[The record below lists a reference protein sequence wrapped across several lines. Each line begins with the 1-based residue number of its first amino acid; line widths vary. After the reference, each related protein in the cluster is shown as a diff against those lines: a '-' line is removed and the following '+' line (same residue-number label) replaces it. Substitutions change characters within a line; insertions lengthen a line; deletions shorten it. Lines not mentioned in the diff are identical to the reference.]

1 MAVILAVET
10 STQACSCA
18 LAEGGEVDEIFE
30 IIPRQHAGKLLP
42 MIERLMQ
49 KHGLCYED
57 LDAIAYGQGP
67 GSFTGLRIA
76 SGVTQ
81 GIALGAGLPAVPV
94 STLAS
99 QVLQLPYEQVSVF
112 SCLDA
117 RIDEVYWGMYFLS
130 GGDVKLVGKEEL
142 CQPEMLPSIG
152 EDTFVAVGSG
162 LDYLNRMPPSLQE
175 KIIEK
180 YPGITPR
187 ASAVAE
193 LALKS
198 FQLGLFQDAEEVNPV
213 YLRDKVTHS

>member
-49 KHGLCYED
+49 KHGLGYED

-67 GSFTGLRIA
+67 EFFYWPENCLRRYA
-76 SGVTQ
+76 GHS
-81 GIALGAGLPAVPV
+81 AGAGLPAVPV

-130 GGDVKLVGKEEL
+130 GGDVKLVVKEEL
-142 CQPEMLPSIG
+142 CKPEMLPSIG
-152 EDTFVAVGSG
+152 EDICCGGQRS
-162 LDYLNRMPPSLQE
+162 
-175 KIIEK
+175 
-180 YPGITPR
+180 
-187 ASAVAE
+187 
-193 LALKS
+193 
-198 FQLGLFQDAEEVNPV
+198 
-213 YLRDKVTHS
+213 